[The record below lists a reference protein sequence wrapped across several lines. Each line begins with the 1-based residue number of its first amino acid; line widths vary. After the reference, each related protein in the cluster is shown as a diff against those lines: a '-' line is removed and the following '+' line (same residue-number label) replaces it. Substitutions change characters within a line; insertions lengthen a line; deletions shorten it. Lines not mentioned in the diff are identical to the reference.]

1 METQGSG
8 MALGHLRYDGE
19 AVWYDG
25 GMTETG
31 VIEDP
36 LELLGKES
44 QPGPLVWACLGTHP
58 IKSFMASSKN

>member
-1 METQGSG
+1 METQGNG

-31 VIEDP
+31 VIEGP

-44 QPGPLVWACLGTHP
+44 QPGPVVWAP
-58 IKSFMASSKN
+58 I

>member
-1 METQGSG
+1 METQGSHGSG

-31 VIEDP
+31 VIKDP
-36 LELLGKES
+36 LELLDKES
-44 QPGPLVWACLGTHP
+44 QPGPVVQAP
-58 IKSFMASSKN
+58 I

>member
-36 LELLGKES
+36 LELLDKES
-44 QPGPLVWACLGTHP
+44 QPGPVVQAP
-58 IKSFMASSKN
+58 I